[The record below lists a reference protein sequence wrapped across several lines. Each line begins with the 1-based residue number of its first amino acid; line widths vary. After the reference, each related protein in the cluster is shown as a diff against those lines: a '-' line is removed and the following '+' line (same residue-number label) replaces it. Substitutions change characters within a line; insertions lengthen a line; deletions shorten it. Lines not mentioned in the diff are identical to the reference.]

1 MSLIFHRKSHK
12 ARMRWFSPPVVQI
25 TRIIPFLHSYVSDW
39 YPGVRWAFAIEIILI
54 ISLFLS
60 LQSIGETTMIDIL
73 FFYCPNGMPLHEGLS
88 ERSVSNLLNSGEE
101 VMHVAIQISS
111 TSSFSISPTWI
122 YSCFLGMQS
131 LRTVNDNRERGN
143 ALEW

>member
-1 MSLIFHRKSHK
+1 
-12 ARMRWFSPPVVQI
+12 
-25 TRIIPFLHSYVSDW
+25 
-39 YPGVRWAFAIEIILI
+39 
-54 ISLFLS
+54 
-60 LQSIGETTMIDIL
+60 MIDIL

-131 LRTVNDNRERGN
+131 LRTVNGNRERGN
-143 ALEW
+143 ALE